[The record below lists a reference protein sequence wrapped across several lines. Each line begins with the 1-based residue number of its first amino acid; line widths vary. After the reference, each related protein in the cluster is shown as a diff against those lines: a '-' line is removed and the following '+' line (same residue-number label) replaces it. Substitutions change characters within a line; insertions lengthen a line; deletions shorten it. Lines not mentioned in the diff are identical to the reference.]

1 MRRTSRFLLP
11 LAAVVMLAGAL
22 PLHAQ
27 YGPETGSRVR
37 VLAPLIGS
45 ERLYGTVADASADS
59 LSLALAGRRAML
71 HLDKHTLESIE
82 VSRGHARLK
91 WGVLGAAAGLVGG
104 SLLGAAVGGAGDES
118 GFGALIGFISGA
130 VIGTPV
136 GAVGGALIA
145 PERWDY
151 YPLPSRS
158 Q

>member
-1 MRRTSRFLLP
+1 MRQTRRFLL
-11 LAAVVMLAGAL
+11 LLGAAAMLAGAL

-45 ERLYGTVADASADS
+45 ERLYGTVAGASGDS
-59 LSLALAGRRAML
+59 LTLALVGQRAML

-82 VSRGHARLK
+82 VSRGHPRLK

-104 SLLGAAVGGAGDES
+104 SLLGAVVGGAGDES
-118 GFGALIGFISGA
+118 GFGALLGFISGA

-145 PERWDY
+145 PERWDA
-151 YPLPSRS
+151 YPLPSRPE
-158 Q
+158 